1 MIRRLSTVLQAWK
14 NRKDRKPLILRGAR
28 QVGKTWL
35 LKQFGKQEFPNFH
48 YLNFEEDDRLDRL
61 FHGDLRPVRLLDELR
76 FYLDRAID
84 PTGDLII
91 LDEIQRSPR
100 ALNSLKYFHEQ
111 MPGLA
116 LCAAGSLIGVF
127 MSSES
132 FPVGQVDFLDLRP
145 MSFEEF
151 LQGVGEDRLY
161 ELITRHDFS
170 RPLPLSAHDRLWEL
184 WKQYL
189 VVGGL
194 PEVVQIFSAQKSNL
208 YDAFKAIRTLQKT
221 LLEAYLAD
229 MAKHSGRMNALNL
242 ERLWRNVPVQLAQAQ
257 DGSAP
262 KFRFRE
268 AVPGIRGYEQ
278 LIGPL
283 SWLEKA
289 DLLIRSSIVEKVAL
303 PLSGFAWENR
313 FKLYFFDVGLLGAL
327 AGLAPAVLFKY
338 GFGSYQGYIA
348 ENFVAQELRAAGL
361 DRLFCWQG
369 RTSEIEFLLEA
380 GQEIIPWEVKSG
392 RVTHSKSLTVY
403 EGRFAP
409 EKAVVLSA
417 RNKPG
422 GGNRL
427 QAPVYAAGMLA
438 RGMLGGAHPFPDG
451 RF

>member
-1 MIRRLSTVLQAWK
+1 MADLKAWK
-14 NRKDRKPLILRGAR
+14 IQKGRKPLVFRGAR

-48 YLNFEEDDRLDRL
+48 YINFEEDDRLDRL
-61 FHGDLRPVRLLDELR
+61 FQGDLRPGRLLDELR
-76 FYLDRAID
+76 FYLDHAID
-84 PTGDLII
+84 PTRDLII

-100 ALNSLKYFHEQ
+100 ALSSLKYFHEQ

-151 LQGVGEDRLY
+151 LQGLGEDSLY
-161 ELITRHDFS
+161 ELITRHNFS
-170 RPLPLSAHDRLWEL
+170 RPLPASAHDRLWEL

-194 PEVVQIFSAQKSNL
+194 PEAVQIFSDQKSNL
-208 YDAFKAIRTLQKT
+208 YDAFKAIRALQKT
-221 LLEAYLAD
+221 MLDAYLAD

-257 DGSAP
+257 DGSAT

-268 AVPGIRGYEQ
+268 AVSGIRGYEQ
-278 LIGPL
+278 LLGPL

-289 DLLIRSSIVEKVAL
+289 DLLIRSSIVENAAL
-303 PLSGFAWENR
+303 PLAGYARENR
-313 FKLYFFDVGLLGAL
+313 FKLYLFDVGLLGAL
-327 AGLAPAVLFKY
+327 AGLAPVVFLQY
-338 GFGSYQGYIA
+338 GFGNYQGYVA

-369 RTSEIEFLLEA
+369 RTSEIEFLLAA
-380 GQEIIPWEVKSG
+380 GTEIIPWEVKSG

-403 EGRFAP
+403 EQRHAP
-409 EKAVVLSA
+409 KTAVVLSA
-417 RNKPG
+417 RNNPG
-422 GGNRL
+422 KGPRL
-427 QAPVYAAGMLA
+427 QAPLYAAGTLA
-438 RGMLGGAHPFPDG
+438 RRMIEGSW
-451 RF
+451 RKE